1 MLGFGADAWLNNTA
15 FQAKSIAEFLKIR
28 NGPAIFFLRR
38 CGGKSYSRSRYWA
51 KTLFQSLPVEEF
63 STVIPGKEINP

>member
-1 MLGFGADAWLNNTA
+1 MLGFRADAWLNNTG
-15 FQAKSIAEFLKIR
+15 FQGKSITEFLKYETTR
-28 NGPAIFFLRR
+28 LFFSCGAAVVRAIVVAA
-38 CGGKSYSRSRYWA
+38 WA